1 MNGSIRKLG
10 IAVVVCY
17 VALFVKLN
25 HLQLV
30 EGPSLNKRPDNSRA
44 IERDV
49 NRPRGTISTL
59 DGGIVAKSDEVEG
72 KYRFQRTY
80 PLGDLF
86 AHVTGTYS
94 FLFGTDGAERT
105 YNDELAG
112 QTAALKLSGYLNPF
126 VERSN
131 VGNVTLTVRSDVQQ
145 AAKDALGDRK
155 GSVVVLDPRSGA
167 VIAMWSNPS
176 YDPNSIATNASTE
189 AALVR
194 EFLNAS
200 PDKPLLARAYR
211 ERFFPG
217 STFKIVTSTA
227 GLESGKVTE
236 TSPVYPQLNK
246 YTPPKTTRPI
256 SNFDGATCGGT
267 LFELLKVSCNS
278 GFAQMG
284 AETIGPDPMIATSEK
299 FGFNSV
305 PPFDLPDGASSVFP
319 TDFGKELGPGA
330 TPESAPVYENTPA
343 LAQASIGQNDVS
355 ATPLQMAMV
364 AAAVANGGTIMA
376 PHVMSEIRD
385 SRGAVVETHVDQVWR
400 QPMSAATAAIL
411 KRGMEGVVDGGTAKA
426 LAIPGFEIGGKT
438 GTAQLGSN
446 PPKSH
451 AWIIGFGGPP
461 GGAPTVAVSVLVEG
475 QDGFS
480 EQTGGRVAA
489 PIAKKV
495 LQLALAPPP
504 AAPNPPAPGG

>member
-1 MNGSIRKLG
+1 MNSSIRKLG
-10 IAVVVCY
+10 IAVVICY
-17 VALFVKLN
+17 LALFAKLN

-30 EGPSLNKRPDNSRA
+30 EGPSLNRRPDNSRA

-49 NRPRGTISTL
+49 NRPRGTISTS
-59 DGGIVAKSDEVEG
+59 DGVIVARSNEVEG
-72 KYRFQRTY
+72 KYRFQREY

-86 AHVTGTYS
+86 AHITGTYS

-131 VGNVTLTVRSDVQQ
+131 VGNLTLTARSDVQQ

-155 GSVVVLDPRSGA
+155 GSVVALDPRSGA
-167 VIAMWSNPS
+167 ILAMWSNPS
-176 YDPNSIATNASTE
+176 FDPNAIVTNASAE

-194 EFLNAS
+194 QFLNAS

-236 TSPVYPQLNK
+236 LTPAYPRLSK
-246 YTPPKTTRPI
+246 YTPPKTIRPI

-267 LFELLKVSCNS
+267 LFELLRVSCNT

-284 AETIGPDPMIATSEK
+284 AETIGPQPMIDTAEK

-305 PPFDLPDGASSVFP
+305 PPLDLPDGAASVFP
-319 TDFGKELGPGA
+319 TDFGKQLGPGA
-330 TPESAPVYENTPA
+330 TPESAPVFENTPA

-355 ATPLQMAMV
+355 ATPLEMALV

-376 PHVMSEIRD
+376 PHVMAQIRD
-385 SRGAVVETHVDQVWR
+385 SKGGVVETHVDAVWK
-400 QPMSAATAAIL
+400 QPMTAATAAIL
-411 KRGMEGVVDGGTAKA
+411 KRAMEGVVDGGTAKGLDIA
-426 LAIPGFEIGGKT
+426 GFDVGGKT
-438 GTAQLGSN
+438 GTAQVGSS
-446 PPKSH
+446 PPRSH
-451 AWIIGFGGPP
+451 AWIIGFAGPP
-461 GGAPTVAVSVLVEG
+461 GAAPTVAVAVIVEG
-475 QDGFS
+475 QDGLS

-495 LQLALAPPP
+495 LQVALAPPP
-504 AAPNPPAPGG
+504 AAPSPPVPGG